1 MYIKTLVKDTQQKL
15 KEAQKEK
22 NMDKS
27 IELMKELSNL
37 NAIKSAL
44 AKELGERIILKM

>member
-1 MYIKTLVKDTQQKL
+1 
-15 KEAQKEK
+15 
-22 NMDKS
+22 MDKS